1 MIIKESI
8 KNLIFNINKIKKL
21 TLNTLNN
28 DKNAIKLLN
37 LSMQV
42 TII

>member
-42 TII
+42 TIS